1 MSNDDDDDDD
11 DGCNAHDDGYSI
23 AYYRTLS
30 LTYLVSLLTIV
41 AAVNILAPI
50 DFVGKK
56 TEWQLVA
63 VFCCCCM

>member
-1 MSNDDDDDDD
+1 MSNDDDD

-30 LTYLVSLLTIV
+30 LTYLVSLLTSV

-50 DFVGKK
+50 DFVRG
-56 TEWQLVA
+56 ENGMAARCSFLLLLYVII
-63 VFCCCCM
+63 